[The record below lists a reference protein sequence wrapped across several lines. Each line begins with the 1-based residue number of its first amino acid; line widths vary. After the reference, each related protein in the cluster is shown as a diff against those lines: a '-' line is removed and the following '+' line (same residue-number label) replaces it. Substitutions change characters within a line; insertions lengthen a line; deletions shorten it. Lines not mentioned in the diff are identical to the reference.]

1 MNVPEDYDDDN
12 ERDCTAWELLPETD
26 TSNTDLCSVRQT
38 IASQTMPVTRKHCR
52 SVLGND
58 RTRSRSI
65 LGATGQLMQEKY
77 KKMRSVRWAKKLT
90 HVRII
95 AVE

>member
-1 MNVPEDYDDDN
+1 MTE
-12 ERDCTAWELLPETD
+12 
-26 TSNTDLCSVRQT
+26 
-38 IASQTMPVTRKHCR
+38 M
-52 SVLGND
+52 LGND
-58 RTRSRSI
+58 RTMSRSI